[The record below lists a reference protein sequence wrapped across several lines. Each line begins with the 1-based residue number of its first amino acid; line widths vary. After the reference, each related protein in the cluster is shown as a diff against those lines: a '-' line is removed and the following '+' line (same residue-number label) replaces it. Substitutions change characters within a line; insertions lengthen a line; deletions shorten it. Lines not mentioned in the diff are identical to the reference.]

1 MSSETLSLYFE
12 GCLVNSEEM
21 RPRNSKGRFSTDLY
35 SILERVN
42 CGNVIVFGYEM
53 ATKSLMDD
61 VFFLRDE
68 L

>member
-1 MSSETLSLYFE
+1 M
-12 GCLVNSEEM
+12 NSEPTQLDLNRSVK
-21 RPRNSKGRFSTDLY
+21 RPRNSKGLFSTDLY

-42 CGNVIVFGYEM
+42 CGNVMVFGYEM

-61 VFFLRDE
+61 VFFLRHE